1 MAGVDLAGYEN
12 TKTDCL
18 HMKCIVL
25 ITMFSFFQTAL
36 WCQCSESLRMA
47 ESALGEQYIAIPQ
60 HVETLIKPGD
70 TLSFEAV
77 WLANNTYR
85 IATSQIENQNIE
97 IILFDEKKN
106 LIFNSSEFNYPRAW
120 DFFVE
125 QSLRITCIVRCLS
138 ASNEQQCLTVLTG
151 FKK

>member
-1 MAGVDLAGYEN
+1 MARVNRAGYGN
-12 TKTDCL
+12 TKADCS

-25 ITMFSFFQTAL
+25 ITIFSFFQTVL
-36 WCQCSESLRMA
+36 WCQCSESLRRA

-60 HVETLIKPGD
+60 HIETSLKPGD

-85 IATSQIENQNIE
+85 IATSQIENQKVE
-97 IILFDEKKN
+97 ILLFDEKKN
-106 LIFNSSEFNYPRAW
+106 LIFKSSEFNYPRAW
-120 DFFVE
+120 DFFIE
-125 QSLRITCIVRCLS
+125 HSLRITCIVRCLS

>member
-1 MAGVDLAGYEN
+1 
-12 TKTDCL
+12 
-18 HMKCIVL
+18 
-25 ITMFSFFQTAL
+25 
-36 WCQCSESLRMA
+36 MA